1 MVVARKAVAIL
12 RHNSIRMNA
21 KMNRYDL
28 SLWDMGKRSLYGS
41 EWESVQVAT
50 LAGGFMDWTWL

>member
-41 EWESVQVAT
+41 E
-50 LAGGFMDWTWL
+50 